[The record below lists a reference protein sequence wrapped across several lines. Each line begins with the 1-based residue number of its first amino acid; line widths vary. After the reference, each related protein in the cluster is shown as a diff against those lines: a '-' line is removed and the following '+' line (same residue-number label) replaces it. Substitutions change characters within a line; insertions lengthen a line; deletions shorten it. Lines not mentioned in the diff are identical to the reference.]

1 MVPASVQSAM
11 EDQTVNICAK
21 VVKYVNMVYI
31 NDFNKNKFFLAVAA
45 FCDQK

>member
-11 EDQTVNICAK
+11 EDQMVTMSAK
-21 VVKYVNMVYI
+21 DVKFANMVYI
-31 NDFNKNKFFLAVAA
+31 THFNKNKFFVAVAA